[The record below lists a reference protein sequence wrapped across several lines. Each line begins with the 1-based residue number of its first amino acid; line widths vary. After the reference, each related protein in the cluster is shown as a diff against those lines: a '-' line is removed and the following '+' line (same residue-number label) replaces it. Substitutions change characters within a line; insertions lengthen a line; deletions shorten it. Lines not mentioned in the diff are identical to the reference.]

1 MTVKAISCALA
12 WTIRGAMLVQPTMET
27 RVHPG
32 IRDDTYELFPAYSY
46 WKLVAFKQS
55 ECPLSAFSI
64 FQPFSNT
71 RDHTGTWSTSARQ
84 AMRLF
89 IAAVVVVFV
98 SGCAGTGFTDLS
110 TLQKGPNGKTWT
122 QETFESK
129 GSE

>member
-1 MTVKAISCALA
+1 
-12 WTIRGAMLVQPTMET
+12 
-27 RVHPG
+27 
-32 IRDDTYELFPAYSY
+32 
-46 WKLVAFKQS
+46 
-55 ECPLSAFSI
+55 
-64 FQPFSNT
+64 
-71 RDHTGTWSTSARQ
+71 
-84 AMRLF
+84 MRLF